1 MVAKCANPNC
11 CTPFLYLREGALF
24 LFETNYNSEH
34 PIESEG
40 ISIACKRSRRLENFW
55 LCGDCSSSLVVRM
68 IRGKVEVVPREDVA
82 NPLSLTCARAG

>member
-24 LFETNYNSEH
+24 LFETNHNSEY

-40 ISIACKRSRRLENFW
+40 ISIACKGLADSRIS
-55 LCGDCSSSLVVRM
+55 GY
-68 IRGKVEVVPREDVA
+68 VA
-82 NPLSLTCARAG
+82 IAPPAWS